1 MPSPSDYA
9 VPSRYAVPEDGAPVD
24 PRLWVQAAE
33 DGAAEIEARLRRMLA
48 LSELSA
54 GEQSPDRAV
63 LQRELD
69 RLRRE
74 IDRIADD
81 VDRLCPPGE
90 GTGSRT

>member
-9 VPSRYAVPEDGAPVD
+9 VPDRYALPEAGVPVD

-48 LSELSA
+48 LSELAA
-54 GEQSPDRAV
+54 GDQSPDRAA

-81 VDRLCPPGE
+81 IDRLCPPGE
-90 GTGSRT
+90 GTGNRA